1 VILAVLAASAI
12 IPSLLLLWYFQSH
25 DLKPEPAR
33 VVWATFFLGVA
44 VIPGVLL
51 LDWPFQALLV
61 SRIEEPHLA
70 GLGAAFF
77 TAAIP
82 EELFKLIVVRGY
94 SARHREFDE
103 PMDGIVYGV
112 AASLGFATLE
122 NVLYVGQGGIGVA
135 VMRAITAV
143 PGHAFFGAVMGY
155 FVGQSRFAAT
165 GRARAAVLAYV
176 VPVILHGLYDFPLL
190 TLQNFT
196 EKPPGA
202 ELALLAGLAF
212 GTLVVAGVTA
222 RRLVKRLKAEQQAGL
237 VVVAAGVAAAAAVPG
252 SPGAMVGVGAVAA
265 AAFPVPA
272 AALAPAPAPGG
283 KILGGFLVL
292 LGGILATGGALVIVA
307 IVAGF
312 ATGGVSDEQRNAVI
326 GGTVI
331 IGVLPFGLG
340 VSLFRRGLR
349 RLGRT
354 AASALPAPAAPL
366 GSA

>member
-44 VIPGVLL
+44 TIPGVLL
-51 LDWPFQALLV
+51 LDWPFQSLLV
-61 SRIEEPHLA
+61 SHLEEPHLA

-77 TAAIP
+77 TAAFP

-143 PGHAFFGAVMGY
+143 PGHAFFGAIMGY

-165 GRARAAVLAYV
+165 GRARAALLAYL
-176 VPVILHGLYDFPLL
+176 VPVLLHGLYDFPLL
-190 TLQNFT
+190 TLQNFA
-196 EKPPGA
+196 EKPPAG
-202 ELALLAGLAF
+202 ELALLAGLAL
-212 GTLVVAGVTA
+212 GTLLVAGVTA

-237 VVVAAGVAAAAAVPG
+237 VVVAAGAAAAALVPGPAGGVVAVGSVAAAAV
-252 SPGAMVGVGAVAA
+252 V
-265 AAFPVPA
+265 VPA
-272 AALAPAPAPGG
+272 AAPAPASAPG
-283 KILGGFLVL
+283 KVLGAFLAL
-292 LGGILATGGALVIVA
+292 LGGVLATGGALVVVA
-307 IVAGF
+307 IAAAF
-312 ATGGVSDEQRNAVI
+312 ATGGVTDDQRNAVI

-331 IGVLPFGLG
+331 IGVLPLGLG

-349 RLGRT
+349 RLGR
-354 AASALPAPAAPL
+354 APGAALPAPAGPPAS
-366 GSA
+366 G